1 MIKNKIIKTAC
12 AFLIAAT
19 CVVGMDAEYTDAKK
33 KKAEASVDLNG
44 EYHAALGLQTST
56 QKWIYRLGYYNDKY
70 AGKKEWGSLATGE
83 YGTEDYTRV
92 KGKFTDA
99 VIAGNGTYT
108 VTLHNAYFD
117 GEKDFSQLHV
127 STDIPDT
134 GQITFSNMVINIDG
148 NDIKTYAEPYIDKD
162 PVTGGYTCLV
172 AINNWRTDLDEMN
185 SNCVPESNKNDISI
199 TFTVDGFNYDNPSN
213 MKEEISATVEP
224 EVTPTATAAVTSLEN
239 VATEKQEESDEIPR
253 PVIIISV
260 IVIAIAAILGITIE
274 VNSSRR
280 R

>member
-70 AGKKEWGSLATGE
+70 AGKKEWKSLATGE
-83 YGTEDYTRV
+83 YGTEEYSRV

-108 VTLHNAYFD
+108 VKLHNAYFD

-134 GQITFSNMVINIDG
+134 GQITFSNMIINIDG

-162 PVTGGYTCLV
+162 PVTGGYSCLV
-172 AINNWRTDLDEMN
+172 AINHWRTDLDEMN

-213 MKEEISATVEP
+213 MKKEAAAIEP

-239 VATEKQEESDEIPR
+239 VSTEKQEESDEIPR